1 MTKPPVVRFREVVAA
16 LELGGFERIDQEGS
30 HVKLRH
36 PDGRVAILVDH
47 RGRDYPIGTLRAEL
61 RRLGITIDE
70 FRRLLKG

>member
-16 LELGGFERIDQEGS
+16 LQRAGFVRGDQEGS

-36 PDGRVAILVDH
+36 PDGRMAILVDH
-47 RGRDYPIGTLRAEL
+47 RGRDYPIGTLRKEL
-61 RRLGITIDE
+61 SRLGITIDE